1 MSTNSKY
8 SFSLLLLLLFLLIS
22 VQDSKAR
29 LLKTAT
35 AADADADHHLSLI
48 QTVVDKLY
56 IEAIKNGGP
65 SNGGKGHKFVNAQPV
80 QRIMNS
86 GPSPGEGN

>member
-8 SFSLLLLLLFLLIS
+8 SFSTLLLLLLVLIS

-29 LLKTAT
+29 LLKTA
-35 AADADADHHLSLI
+35 DPDHRHSII

-65 SNGGKGHKFVNAQPV
+65 SDGGEGHNFVNVQPV

-86 GPSPGEGN
+86 GPSPGDGH